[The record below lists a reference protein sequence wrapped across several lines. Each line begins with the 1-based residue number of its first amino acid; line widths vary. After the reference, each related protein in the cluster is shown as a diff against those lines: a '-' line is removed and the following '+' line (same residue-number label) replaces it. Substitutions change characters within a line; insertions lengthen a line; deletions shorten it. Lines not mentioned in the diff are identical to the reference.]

1 MVARRAHNPK
11 VVGSNPAS
19 ATKFKHSLVWLLILL
34 SGYEPDGRII
44 EGTEQRPRPADEE
57 GSAQGVCRGRQDT
70 W

>member
-19 ATKFKHSLVWLLILL
+19 ATKFKQSLVWLLILL

-44 EGTEQRPRPADEE
+44 EGTEQRSRPADKE
-57 GSAQGVCRGRQDT
+57 GSAQGVCRGRQET
-70 W
+70 R